1 MKNSYHPK
9 FDIVSLFHAKFCHSY
24 IDNMHLLDQYQQ
36 NQQSQ
41 HRLDLPIKQKEKKS
55 FIPKRNSQSLHHKY

>member
-9 FDIVSLFHAKFCHSY
+9 FDIVLLFHAKFFHSY
-24 IDNMHLLDQYQQ
+24 IDNMHLLDQFQQ

-41 HRLDLPIKQKEKKS
+41 HRLDLPVKQNEKKIFYS
-55 FIPKRNSQSLHHKY
+55 KTKFSILTS

>member
-1 MKNSYHPK
+1 
-9 FDIVSLFHAKFCHSY
+9 
-24 IDNMHLLDQYQQ
+24 MHLLDQYQQ